1 MPTFDENIAAIQ
13 QARDVVD
20 RAQSRVYMARLAAQ
34 RARGDDLDD
43 GALASALR
51 GPTAQL
57 DRANARLNDAVNR
70 LHTARDYRRI
80 AKNLDA
86 EFPLVMLPVRL
97 ETRFVDDQSGQVLL
111 VRVYPDDFHVHSFE
125 PLLTDDEVS
134 AGQDYWRALLR
145 INRLNPD
152 EPDVSKQEIWN
163 MFARRLGRARAVW
176 VAKQTTPANWRP
188 NSRFSEDRL
197 RFPDQDETKTHDW
210 TRAPQTQIL
219 PDRFVLQIYNNG
231 QQVHHTV
238 GKPVPDNVFLGP
250 DPFLAE
256 KAFQETEQ
264 RIELDESFAW
274 MSDFDAAVDK
284 GLAFRIPVTPDMLNG
299 GRIER
304 LVVCGVLASADPAKS
319 QSLLEAH
326 LHAHQYSTKGLS
338 FLSLGTPT
346 NNTDTSA
353 SGYRRNDFELPNGYY
368 DASPVESLSNQSDT
382 DGHAFATA
390 LGINPDGFSE
400 TRDADMTQV
409 ADARAMNDALY
420 PATVG
425 YFFEVLT
432 RPALSRIAQ
441 DRLREFFRENVSSSG
456 PVPSIRVGDQPYG
469 VLVTSDLSRWTEPN
483 DDPLM
488 SQMLPIL
495 RLLQSTWS
503 RMADEKVAYVA
514 KPGDAEEILLDIM
527 GLSPHSTSFRQRS
540 GHLNDVPLS
549 ATNVS
554 NSTRAFQRQQN
565 TIMSWLAQAGYQGQ
579 GFPLIS
585 ALSFYRDNDRI
596 RRRHLV
602 DRKRVSA
609 DRFLDDLGSAPQNFI
624 EWLSTETST
633 DALEQHK
640 LPGAKP
646 PRSVLYFLLRHALL
660 LSLQKAAVSFYR
672 REGVEISRLTAE
684 KSLLNFDRDVRDLTT
699 WELLRGAP
707 RTVDRRRFNVRIPV
721 GDHLLGMRRNAS
733 AVAEL
738 NLVRQAA
745 RRLAGLSTEALER
758 HLIGHLDLT
767 SYRLDAW
774 HTGVFTRRL
783 FRNRQQK
790 GRGLYLG
797 AYGWLENIRPA
808 PKAEVRVA
816 EELTPPSGGSVQ
828 ELRGNAGFVHTP
840 SLNHAT
846 AAGVL
851 LAGYRNRASRDK
863 PSVFSVNLSSARV
876 RRAQS
881 LMSGI
886 QNGQALEA
894 LLGYQF
900 ERALHDRT
908 SATPTVNLNRHI
920 LTLRERF
927 PIEHVGIAQ
936 AGSEAQETV
945 PAYSV
950 VDGMKLVESDESDLR
965 QLSIPAPDRQAI
977 EEEIDQLRDVLDAM
991 GDLLTSD
998 AAFQMV
1004 QGKGDRLAGLLNSFN
1019 EASLPPQLEVQE
1031 TPRSTQLTVN
1041 NTVCLAM
1048 TRVAALEADM
1058 GWSSRATPR
1067 TRAEPGINRW
1077 LGHQLG
1083 RADRIVA
1090 SVAIADG
1097 DERRRRQK
1105 FSLADLNLQPIDL
1118 VYTAGIDIET
1128 GARSL
1133 EPALVNAYT
1142 AEVDVADDDRIVVEF
1157 DTSQKSARERTVAEV
1172 LPLLRYLR
1180 LMITTAK
1187 PASARDFRPR
1197 SQTVDENPDAL
1208 FGWDVATFDRRVGA
1222 LIRQFDA
1229 ALNRLESRAPNG
1241 IRPRSVDN
1249 PATLGEAFAEFEA
1262 RGRDRTY
1269 FEAMAL
1275 APRAASQIRSAL
1287 ASLPLFGMR
1296 APRLDTIDTTS
1307 AAARG
1312 DLLSAAATAW
1322 REARKR
1328 YSVAVAKRAEAAN
1341 SEISPDLQVA
1351 RLIDAG
1357 RSVLGDDFVLL
1368 PEFRLGNA
1376 SDIRR
1381 SLEEGS
1387 SQLLNHYATTYET
1400 TPALAIENWLQSLTP
1415 VRPAIHRLE
1424 TIRMITEFNGG
1435 QSVSFDAVQLPYREG
1450 DSWLSVEF
1458 PAEDPDTG
1466 EPFSIKDDTLSLC
1479 ISGLDAA
1486 RVGGRQRMLKLDHW
1500 TESIPMPSEVT
1511 GVAFNYNQPNAS
1523 APNAILVAV
1532 EPSGG
1537 EHWSWDALTGTL
1549 TDTMDRARTRAVE
1562 PAQILEEGSLDVLL
1576 PMTIA
1581 SFDLNESNLSLDYL
1595 ATNDELVARLRSQYQ
1610 LYQGLD

>member
-20 RAQSRVYMARLAAQ
+20 QAQSRVYAARLAAQ
-34 RARGDDLDD
+34 RAAGDDVDD
-43 GALASALR
+43 AALATALR
-51 GPTAQL
+51 GPSAQL
-57 DRANARLNDAVNR
+57 SRATARLNEAVAR
-70 LHTARDYRRI
+70 LHTARDYRRV
-80 AKNLDA
+80 AENLDA
-86 EFPLVMLPVRL
+86 ELPVVMLPVRI
-97 ETRFVDDQSGQVLL
+97 ETRFVDEQSGQVLL

-125 PLLTDDEVS
+125 PLLTDDEVT

-145 INRLNPD
+145 INRSD
-152 EPDVSKQEIWN
+152 AEDRDASKQEIWN
-163 MFARRLGRARAVW
+163 VFARRLGTARAVW
-176 VAKQTTPANWRP
+176 VAKQTTPENWRP
-188 NSRFSEDRL
+188 DRRFAEERL
-197 RFPDQDETKTHDW
+197 RFPEQTETKTHDW
-210 TRAPQTQIL
+210 TRAPQTQLL
-219 PDRFVLQIYNNG
+219 PDRFVLQIFNNG

-256 KAFQETEQ
+256 KAFEETDE
-264 RIELDESFAW
+264 RIQLDESFAW
-274 MSDFDAAVDK
+274 MSDFDAALEK
-284 GLAFRIPVTPDMLNG
+284 GLAFRVPVTPDMFNR
-299 GRIER
+299 GRIDR
-304 LVVCGVLASADPAKS
+304 IVVCGVLASADPGKS

-326 LHAHQYSTKGLS
+326 FHAHQYSTKGLS
-338 FLSLGTPT
+338 FLPLGTPT
-346 NNTDTSA
+346 NNTDSSG
-353 SGYRRNDFELPNGYY
+353 SGYRRNDFELPSGYY
-368 DASPVESLSNQSDT
+368 DASPVEPLSNLPQT

-420 PATVG
+420 PATIG

-432 RPALSRIAQ
+432 RPALSRAAQ
-441 DRLREFFRENVSSSG
+441 DRLREFFRANVSSSG
-456 PVPSIRVGDQPYG
+456 PIPSIRVGDQPYG
-469 VLVTSDLSRWTEPN
+469 VLVTSDLSRWNEPN

-495 RLLQSTWS
+495 RLLQGTWS
-503 RMADEKVAYVA
+503 RLADEKVAHVA
-514 KPGDAEEILLDIM
+514 KAGDAEEILLDIM
-527 GLSPHSTSFRQRS
+527 GLSPHSTSFRQRT

-565 TIMSWLAQAGYQGQ
+565 TIMSWLAQAGYQGE

-602 DRKRVSA
+602 DRKRVAA
-609 DRFLDDLGSAPQNFI
+609 DRFLDDLGSTPQNFI

-633 DALEQHK
+633 EALEQHK

-646 PRSVLYFLLRHALL
+646 PRSVLYFLLRHSLL

-672 REGVEISRLTAE
+672 REGIEISRLTAE
-684 KSLLNFDRDVRDLTT
+684 KSLLNFDREVHDLTT

-707 RTVDRRRFNVRIPV
+707 RTVDRRRFDVRVPV

-738 NLVRQAA
+738 NLVRQAC
-745 RRLAGLSTEALER
+745 RRLAGLSTQALER
-758 HLIGHLDLT
+758 YLIAHLDLT

-783 FRNRQQK
+783 VRNREQK
-790 GRGLYLG
+790 KRGLYIG
-797 AYGWLENIRPA
+797 AYGWVENLRPA
-808 PKAEVRVA
+808 PKAAVA
-816 EELTPPSGGSVQ
+816 VADELTPADGGTVR

-927 PIEHVGIAQ
+927 PIEHAGIPQ

-950 VDGMKLVESDESDLR
+950 VDGMKLVESDARDLQ
-965 QLSIPAPDRQAI
+965 QLGIPAADRRTI
-977 EEEIDQLRDVLDAM
+977 LEEIDQLRDVLDAM

-1019 EASLPPQLEVQE
+1019 EATLPPQLEIHE

-1048 TRVAALEADM
+1048 TRVPALGADS
-1058 GWSSRATPR
+1058 GWSTRATPR

-1077 LGHQLG
+1077 LGLQLG

-1090 SVAIADG
+1090 SVAIVDG
-1097 DERRRRQK
+1097 DERRRRRK
-1105 FSLADLNLQPIDL
+1105 YSLADLNLQPIDL
-1118 VYTAGIDIET
+1118 VYSAGIDIET

-1133 EPALVNAYT
+1133 EPALVDAYT
-1142 AEVDVADDDRIVVEF
+1142 AQVDVSDDDRIVVEF
-1157 DTSQKSARERTVAEV
+1157 DTSQKAARERTVAEV

-1180 LMITTAK
+1180 LMLTTAK

-1197 SQTVDENPDAL
+1197 SQTVDENPEAL
-1208 FGWDVATFDRRVGA
+1208 FGWDVTTFDRRIGA

-1229 ALNRLESRAPNG
+1229 SLSRLEGRAPNG
-1241 IRPRSVDN
+1241 IRPRSVGN

-1269 FEAMAL
+1269 FEAMVL
-1275 APRAASQIRSAL
+1275 TPRAATQIRTAL

-1296 APRLDTIDTTS
+1296 APRLNGSDTTL
-1307 AAARG
+1307 ATVRG
-1312 DLLSAAATAW
+1312 DLLIAAATAW

-1328 YSVAVAKRAEAAN
+1328 YHSAVAKRAEATN
-1341 SEISPDLQVA
+1341 PELSPDRQVA

-1357 RSVLGDDFVLL
+1357 RLVLGDDFVLL

-1376 SDIRR
+1376 RDIRR

-1387 SQLLNHYATTYET
+1387 TQLLNHYATTYET

-1424 TIRMITEFNGG
+1424 TIRMVTEFNGG
-1435 QSVSFDAVQLPYREG
+1435 QSLSFDAVQLP
-1450 DSWLSVEF
+1450 
-1458 PAEDPDTG
+1458 
-1466 EPFSIKDDTLSLC
+1466 
-1479 ISGLDAA
+1479 
-1486 RVGGRQRMLKLDHW
+1486 
-1500 TESIPMPSEVT
+1500 
-1511 GVAFNYNQPNAS
+1511 
-1523 APNAILVAV
+1523 
-1532 EPSGG
+1532 
-1537 EHWSWDALTGTL
+1537 
-1549 TDTMDRARTRAVE
+1549 
-1562 PAQILEEGSLDVLL
+1562 
-1576 PMTIA
+1576 
-1581 SFDLNESNLSLDYL
+1581 
-1595 ATNDELVARLRSQYQ
+1595 
-1610 LYQGLD
+1610 